1 MTFFPRNFEKN
12 RFNQEWNIKC
22 KHVNDFFSYAMI
34 GRTTF
39 TNKWEPLCYSCWS
52 LLVISFRCIVFK
64 WNRIHQLNIWY
75 CLTYDVLIIWK
86 KNLLL
91 MMFSLLEKYCAVFII
106 SCSILTYHTKYREIK
121 KHSICLRNNAFK
133 SIYQFLFRYST
144 VFISYKRHHFLSSLL
159 MRMVYDN
166 NCPQQ
171 NLNSV
176 SFILQTILL
185 SVEENRSDHI

>member
-75 CLTYDVLIIWK
+75 CLTDDVLIIWK

-106 SCSILTYHTKYREIK
+106 SCSILTYHTKNREIK
-121 KHSICLRNNAFK
+121 KHSICLCNNAFK

-144 VFISYKRHHFLSSLL
+144 VFISYKRHHF
-159 MRMVYDN
+159 
-166 NCPQQ
+166 
-171 NLNSV
+171 
-176 SFILQTILL
+176 
-185 SVEENRSDHI
+185 